1 MKKIA
6 NTSGIDWIDSTKL
19 SSDASQMASFTT
31 LEKSIKMYYYL
42 HFVLSQNKIF
52 KFLLSNA

>member
-6 NTSGIDWIDSTKL
+6 STSGIDWIDSTKL

-31 LEKSIKMYYYL
+31 IEKSVKDL
-42 HFVLSQNKIF
+42 LFLCGTLSSFITK
-52 KFLLSNA
+52 SNL